1 MDPYSTASLTADRLA
16 DAEPMHMTLMV
27 NKICIDTGQLEA
39 LFMHGE
45 PTKDPKATKFAGK
58 ITEILNISY

>member
-1 MDPYSTASLTADRLA
+1 
-16 DAEPMHMTLMV
+16 MTLMV